1 MTNVHKKLYFD
12 SETCGLHGMPVLF
25 QYAVEDDPIVLYDV
39 WKHPVGETL
48 DLIEWMLTHTMVFFN
63 AAFDMFHLAK
73 CYTIFRLC
81 PRDWIPEEHIDEIAE
96 LEQKGQDGPAIKP
109 AGCLDLML
117 HSRKGKYQSLMARSD
132 IRIRR
137 VPTALAYALAEE
149 LEARIS
155 IDGIYFAKRAD
166 RDAPRWQVFDIKKRD
181 GSIHPDLK
189 DVVLRFSPAGGLKFL
204 AEHALGIEA
213 KYHYDDVEVDRK
225 YWPKE
230 LGYAPTARA
239 VSRRDRGWGVYKRNS
254 KGVPEL
260 VGYAWP
266 GVIKVH
272 IEHWATNVPARE
284 YAELD
289 IVYTRGLDR
298 HFDSPEANDDDS
310 VLACM
315 VPVIRWHGFKI
326 NTKGMK
332 QMLRQASAVVRGSPV
347 NINKPPEVRR
357 HIFACMDDT
366 EKMIL
371 LDSTKKANL
380 IAVSKWMVDE
390 PEPCSKCNESGTL
403 EDGCQCQ
410 RCDGTGTMQPRE
422 IIRDENDDVIAGSHP
437 AAHRAKNILDVKF
450 AAKERE
456 LYRKLIKAR
465 KFHASF
471 SVIGTLSSRMSGGD
485 GLNAQGI
492 KAAHEVRCL
501 FDLAWTN
508 YVLCGGD
515 FDSFEITLADAVY
528 GDPDLRK
535 ALLAGKKIHAL
546 FAMCLFPGKTYEE
559 ILASDGTS
567 NNMYSKGKQGV
578 FAMVYGG
585 DWSTLVRNLGVSEEV
600 AKSAFITWGK
610 WFPQAA
616 KARERTF
623 KLFCSMSQPDGTNVI
638 WAEPADYV
646 ESFLGFRRH
655 FTLENMV
662 TRALFELAKHVP
674 KSWRDCKIKIIRS
687 PHKGVQ
693 VAAGA
698 VASALYG
705 AAFQIQNAN
714 QRAAANHEIQSP
726 GGEITKSVQRKIWDL
741 QPVGVHEL
749 VVAPMNVHDEILS
762 VTHPDYVQPVAKV
775 VQAGVEAFRAKVPL
789 IGMKWN
795 LEMAS
800 WAEKKSGT
808 KTVHITYDKE
818 AMLAAM
824 AA

>member
-1 MTNVHKKLYFD
+1 MVCNAHKKLYFD

-25 QYAVEDDPIVLYDV
+25 QYAVDGGNIVLYDV
-39 WKHPVGETL
+39 WKHTVGETL

-73 CYTIFRLC
+73 CYTVFRLC
-81 PRDWIPEEHIDEIAE
+81 PRDWIPEQHIDEIAE
-96 LEQKGQDGPAIKP
+96 LEPQGQDGPAIKP

-149 LEARIS
+149 LENRIC
-155 IDGIYFAKRAD
+155 IDGIYFARRAD
-166 RDAPRWQVFDIKKRD
+166 KDAPRWQVFDIKKRD

-213 KYHYDDVEVDRK
+213 KYHYEDVELDRS

-230 LGYAPTARA
+230 LGYAPTALA
-239 VSRRDRGWGVYKRNS
+239 VSRRDRGWAVYKTEGGKRRLA
-254 KGVPEL
+254 GH
-260 VGYAWP
+260 AWP
-266 GVIKVH
+266 GVIKHH
-272 IEHWATNVPARE
+272 IKHWAENGPARE
-284 YAELD
+284 YATLD
-289 IVYTRGLDR
+289 IVYTRGLDL
-298 HFDSPEANDDDS
+298 HFDSPEADDDDS

-315 VPVIRWHGFKI
+315 VPVVRWHGFKI
-326 NTKGMK
+326 NLKGMK
-332 QMLRQASAVVRGSPV
+332 AMLRKATATVRSSPV
-347 NINKPPEVRR
+347 NVNKPGDVRR
-357 HIFACMDDT
+357 YIFEGMDDT
-366 EKMIL
+366 ETVIL
-371 LDSTKKANL
+371 LDSTKKAKL
-380 IAVSKWMVDE
+380 LAVSKWCIDE
-390 PEPCSKCNESGTL
+390 PEPCAKCEESGTL
-403 EDGCQCQ
+403 EGAKCP
-410 RCDGTGTMQPRE
+410 RCNGTGTMQPLE
-422 IIRDENDDVIAGSHP
+422 ITRDENNDIVCGSHP
-437 AAHRAKNILDVKF
+437 AAHRAKKILDVKF

-456 LYRKLIKAR
+456 MYRKLIKAR

-471 SVIGTLSSRMSGGD
+471 NVIGALSSRMSGGD

-492 KAAHEVRCL
+492 KNAHEVRCL
-501 FDLAWTN
+501 FDLVWGHF
-508 YVLCGGD
+508 VLCGGD

-535 ALLAGKKIHAL
+535 ALLSNKKIHAL

-559 ILASDGTS
+559 ILASDGTA
-567 NNMYSKGKQGV
+567 NNMYGKGKSGV

-585 DWSTLVRNLGVSEEV
+585 NESTLVRNLGVSEEV
-600 AKSAFITWGK
+600 AKNAFLTWNK
-610 WFPQAA
+610 MFPQAA

-623 KLFCSMSQPDGTNVI
+623 KAFCSMSQPDGTNVV
-638 WAEPADYV
+638 WADPAPYV
-646 ESFLGFRRH
+646 ESFLGFRRD
-655 FTLENMV
+655 FTLENRV
-662 TRALFELAKHVP
+662 TRALYDLAKNVP
-674 KSWRDCKIKIIRS
+674 KAWRECKVKIVRS

-693 VAAGA
+693 AAAGA

-705 AAFQIQNAN
+705 AAFQIQAAN

-726 GGEITKSVQRKIWDL
+726 GGQITKYVQRKIWDL
-741 QPVGVHEL
+741 QPVGIHEL
-749 VVAPMNVHDEILS
+749 MVAPMNVHDEILS

-775 VQAGVEAFRAKVPL
+775 VKEGVEVFRDKVPL

-795 LEMAS
+795 LAMAS

-808 KTVHITYDKE
+808 ETVHITYDREK
-818 AMLAAM
+818 MLAM